1 MSYAELRTED
11 VKAAC
16 WRARAD
22 LQDSR
27 QARVQRL
34 VRAKVQ
40 AARRGPLGIRWL
52 GCEIS
57 DEHALHALEHG
68 DIMERM
74 ELSAARMA
82 GDDDLRRVKR
92 LHRLASDTA
101 AQTMMVSAEDF
112 DAIALHFRKAA
123 P

>member
-11 VKAAC
+11 VKLAC
-16 WRARAD
+16 YRARID

-27 QARVQRL
+27 RARVQRL
-34 VRAKVQ
+34 VREKVR

-52 GCEIS
+52 GCDLSE
-57 DEHALHALEHG
+57 EHALSALENG

-82 GDDDLRRVKR
+82 GDEELRRVAR

-112 DAIALHFRKAA
+112 DAIALHFRRGA